1 MAKIA
6 PKNAKEALIEA
17 LVMLDMVRR
26 GETFAAQDW
35 HDRFDLMRLHLTPN
49 QREIVRAKVAAEID
63 GRRAGR
69 TDATPRLYA
78 AAPEL
83 LAALRAL
90 SVVVDQHIQSPTPM
104 TLFALR
110 QCQLNARAAIAAAE
124 GR

>member
-63 GRRAGR
+63 DRRAGR
-69 TDATPRLYA
+69 SDATPR
-78 AAPEL
+78 EL
-83 LAALRAL
+83 ADLHGTSEIDEEATQADA
-90 SVVVDQHIQSPTPM
+90 D
-104 TLFALR
+104 
-110 QCQLNARAAIAAAE
+110 ARAGA
-124 GR
+124 